1 MTQDNSIV
9 IREYLTTD
17 KEVVMNLIKLNT
29 PNFFAKEEVN
39 DLSNYLDKG
48 IELYYVL
55 LVDGKVVGCGGINFA
70 EKRTIGKISWDLMHP
85 DYQGKSL
92 GKKLLRYRI
101 EVLKAIP
108 SIKKITVRTS
118 QLASPPFTG
127 SIPYSLSGWCGKRS
141 GWIRIWIRW
150 KPSRNGLRY
159 SAMFSIFSLW
169 YWATPWILR
178 KWVKRS
184 AALFPCC

>member
-55 LVDGKVVGCGGINFA
+55 LVDGKVVGWRDKFRRKKNHWKNKLGYLCIP
-70 EKRTIGKISWDLMHP
+70 TI
-85 DYQGKSL
+85 
-92 GKKLLRYRI
+92 
-101 EVLKAIP
+101 KAN
-108 SIKKITVRTS
+108 
-118 QLASPPFTG
+118 L
-127 SIPYSLSGWCGKRS
+127 
-141 GWIRIWIRW
+141 
-150 KPSRNGLRY
+150 
-159 SAMFSIFSLW
+159 
-169 YWATPWILR
+169 
-178 KWVKRS
+178 
-184 AALFPCC
+184 

>member
-39 DLSNYLDKG
+39 DLSNYLDKE

-70 EKRTIGKISWDLMHP
+70 ESRMRCSLIISSM
-85 DYQGKSL
+85 
-92 GKKLLRYRI
+92 
-101 EVLKAIP
+101 
-108 SIKKITVRTS
+108 SIR
-118 QLASPPFTG
+118 
-127 SIPYSLSGWCGKRS
+127 R
-141 GWIRIWIRW
+141 
-150 KPSRNGLRY
+150 
-159 SAMFSIFSLW
+159 
-169 YWATPWILR
+169 
-178 KWVKRS
+178 
-184 AALFPCC
+184 

>member
-1 MTQDNSIV
+1 MIQDNSIV
-9 IREYLTTD
+9 VREYLTTD

-39 DLSNYLDKG
+39 DLSNYLDKE

-70 EKRTIGKISWDLMHP
+70 EKRTIGKISWDIIHP

-92 GKKLLRYRI
+92 GRKLLMYRI

-108 SIKKITVRTS
+108 GIKKITVRTS
-118 QLASPPFTG
+118 QLAYKFYEKQGFTLNE
-127 SIPYSLSGWCGKRS
+127 IKR
-141 GWIRIWIRW
+141 
-150 KPSRNGLRY
+150 N
-159 SAMFSIFSLW
+159 
-169 YWATPWILR
+169 YWADGFDMYSMQYNEL
-178 KWVKRS
+178 
-184 AALFPCC
+184 

>member
-70 EKRTIGKISWDLMHP
+70 EKRTIGKRD
-85 DYQGKSL
+85 G
-92 GKKLLRYRI
+92 
-101 EVLKAIP
+101 A
-108 SIKKITVRTS
+108 
-118 QLASPPFTG
+118 
-127 SIPYSLSGWCGKRS
+127 
-141 GWIRIWIRW
+141 
-150 KPSRNGLRY
+150 
-159 SAMFSIFSLW
+159 
-169 YWATPWILR
+169 
-178 KWVKRS
+178 
-184 AALFPCC
+184 AALPLFASSVSVAGVVVKAGQWLCPAPAAHRRAIVVVLAP

>member
-70 EKRTIGKISWDLMHP
+70 EDFNHGGRKNERYFNETVIRSRC
-85 DYQGKSL
+85 SL
-92 GKKLLRYRI
+92 
-101 EVLKAIP
+101 
-108 SIKKITVRTS
+108 RTS
-118 QLASPPFTG
+118 DKKMES
-127 SIPYSLSGWCGKRS
+127 
-141 GWIRIWIRW
+141 
-150 KPSRNGLRY
+150 
-159 SAMFSIFSLW
+159 
-169 YWATPWILR
+169 
-178 KWVKRS
+178 
-184 AALFPCC
+184 

>member
-70 EKRTIGKISWDLMHP
+70 EKRTIGKI
-85 DYQGKSL
+85 
-92 GKKLLRYRI
+92 RYRI

-118 QLASPPFTG
+118 QLAYKFYEKQGFTLNE
-127 SIPYSLSGWCGKRS
+127 IKR
-141 GWIRIWIRW
+141 
-150 KPSRNGLRY
+150 N
-159 SAMFSIFSLW
+159 
-169 YWATPWILR
+169 YWADGFDMYSMQYNEL
-178 KWVKRS
+178 
-184 AALFPCC
+184 

>member
-39 DLSNYLDKG
+39 DLSNYLDKE

-70 EKRTIGKISWDLMHP
+70 EKRTIGKISYIHTFVF
-85 DYQGKSL
+85 
-92 GKKLLRYRI
+92 LRYI
-101 EVLKAIP
+101 YLLP
-108 SIKKITVRTS
+108 SLVW
-118 QLASPPFTG
+118 
-127 SIPYSLSGWCGKRS
+127 PYSQ
-141 GWIRIWIRW
+141 
-150 KPSRNGLRY
+150 NY
-159 SAMFSIFSLW
+159 TFSLL
-169 YWATPWILR
+169 ILYSYQVFQSSVWLLPQNIQR
-178 KWVKRS
+178 IT
-184 AALFPCC
+184 